1 LQLVSKLKNM
11 VHLFIDG
18 CDRVELLEI
27 SDDESEMKFGASNL
41 VDSVSQLF
49 GIPVENFFITTRGG
63 KPLGLADDLKLLN
76 QSTLLLQLRLCGGI
90 DFQHREGSKIGGGGT
105 QLLIGTKQLHL
116 ENRCCLLFSRQLILH
131 HAHDDR
137 SAIRLT
143 GWCRTKRKA

>member
-1 LQLVSKLKNM
+1 LIVPPPEFSQLVLKQKNM
-11 VHLFIDG
+11 VQLFIDG

-27 SDDESEMKFGASNL
+27 SDDESEMKFGASHL

-105 QLLIGTKQLHL
+105 HLLIWTDSEFLQPH
-116 ENRCCLLFSRQLILH
+116 ILQ
-131 HAHDDR
+131 ATA
-137 SAIRLT
+137 S
-143 GWCRTKRKA
+143 